1 MAERSHRIYNSP
13 EPTGNIVRSLVDLW
27 RGIRRH
33 PWKTAQYMFTGFS
46 VLFTLVKAITY
57 FIPAIKIEGPLV
69 LAFVLGISVAY
80 GLRRTWRP
88 SRIEIPIAH
97 SNTVIEVVFGDL
109 FVQEGIRAIAV
120 SEFFDSKLG
129 RPVSD
134 KSVHGLFL

>member
-1 MAERSHRIYNSP
+1 
-13 EPTGNIVRSLVDLW
+13 
-27 RGIRRH
+27 
-33 PWKTAQYMFTGFS
+33 MFTGFS